1 MNNYLKIFSLFFL
14 SVGIFFSISLFALKI
29 FFQETDNDKLIVL
42 GPENENIII
51 KPKDP
56 GGKKISNLDIEI
68 LNNKDALIKN
78 EKIRPKPTK
87 PELLP
92 LEVAPIEKKT
102 LKSVDK
108 NSLKDTKILNEKVSK
123 SKQIKKNIQK
133 SNQSLLLY
141 RVQFGSFRDLNKAKL
156 AKKNIEEKYANLLL
170 ETNMEIFSYTNNEN
184 LLFHRVWTTSMNKDN
199 GLKLC
204 QKFKKE
210 KIVCILQVNKKI
222 KCQN

>member
-42 GPENENIII
+42 GPDNENIII

-92 LEVAPIEKKT
+92 LEVAPIEKT

-108 NSLKDTKILNEKVSK
+108 DSLKDTKISNEKILK

-133 SNQSLLLY
+133 SNQRVLLY

-210 KIVCILQVNKKI
+210 KIVCILQVNKK
-222 KCQN
+222 N

>member
-14 SVGIFFSISLFALKI
+14 SVGIVFSISLFALKI

-42 GPENENIII
+42 GPENENIIT

-92 LEVAPIEKKT
+92 LEVAPIEKKI

-108 NSLKDTKILNEKVSK
+108 NSLKDTKISNGKISK
-123 SKQIKKNIQK
+123 SKQN
-133 SNQSLLLY
+133 
-141 RVQFGSFRDLNKAKL
+141 
-156 AKKNIEEKYANLLL
+156 
-170 ETNMEIFSYTNNEN
+170 
-184 LLFHRVWTTSMNKDN
+184 
-199 GLKLC
+199 
-204 QKFKKE
+204 
-210 KIVCILQVNKKI
+210 
-222 KCQN
+222 

>member
-42 GPENENIII
+42 GPDNENIII

-92 LEVAPIEKKT
+92 LEVAPIEKKIF
-102 LKSVDK
+102 KSVEK
-108 NSLKDTKILNEKVSK
+108 NPLKDTKISNEKVSK

-133 SNQSLLLY
+133 SNQSVLLY

-156 AKKNIEEKYANLLL
+156 AKKNIEKKYAKLLL
-170 ETNMEIFSYTNNEN
+170 ETKLEIFSYTNNDN

-210 KIVCILQVNKKI
+210 KIVCILQVNKK
-222 KCQN
+222 N

>member
-14 SVGIFFSISLFALKI
+14 SLGVFFAISLFALKI
-29 FFQETDNDKLIVL
+29 FFQVTDSDKLIVL
-42 GPENENIII
+42 GPGNKSIIS
-51 KPKDP
+51 KPLDP

-78 EKIRPKPTK
+78 KKIRPKPTK

-92 LEVAPIEKKT
+92 LKVAPIENKT

-108 NSLKDTKILNEKVSK
+108 NSLKDTKISNEKVSK

-133 SNQSLLLY
+133 SNKNVLLY
-141 RVQFGSFRDLNKAKL
+141 RVQFGSFRDLNKAKM

-184 LLFHRVWTTSMNKDN
+184 FLFHRVWTTLMNKDN

-210 KIVCILQVNKKI
+210 KIVCILQVNKK
-222 KCQN
+222 N

>member
-92 LEVAPIEKKT
+92 LELIPTENKTKK
-102 LKSVDK
+102 SIDQ
-108 NSLKDTKILNEKVSK
+108 NSLKDSKITDGKKINSKV
-123 SKQIKKNIQK
+123 IKKNIKK
-133 SNQSLLLY
+133 SNKKILLY

-156 AKKNIEEKYANLLL
+156 AKKNIEIKYAKLLL
-170 ETNMEIFSYTNNEN
+170 ETKLEIFSYTNNDN

-199 GLKLC
+199 GLILC
-204 QKFKKE
+204 EKFKKE
-210 KIVCILQVNKKI
+210 KIVCILQVNKR
-222 KCQN
+222 N

>member
-14 SVGIFFSISLFALKI
+14 SLGIFFAIGLFALEI
-29 FFQETDNDKLIVL
+29 IFQETDSDKLIVL
-42 GPENENIII
+42 GPDNKSIIS
-51 KPKDP
+51 KPLDP

-102 LKSVDK
+102 LKSLDK
-108 NSLKDTKILNEKVSK
+108 KSLKDKKSSNEKKST

-133 SNQSLLLY
+133 SNKSVFLY

-184 LLFHRVWTTSMNKDN
+184 LLFHRVWTTLMNKDN

-210 KIVCILQVNKKI
+210 KIVCILQVNKK
-222 KCQN
+222 N

>member
-42 GPENENIII
+42 GPDDKNIIT

-78 EKIRPKPTK
+78 EKIRPEPTK

-92 LEVAPIEKKT
+92 LEVVPNENKTQKIKDQNLFKGSKISDEKK
-102 LKSVDK
+102 SISRV
-108 NSLKDTKILNEKVSK
+108 
-123 SKQIKKNIQK
+123 IKKNNEK
-133 SNQSLLLY
+133 SNKNILFY
-141 RVQFGSFRDLNKAKL
+141 RVQFGSFRNLNKAKL
-156 AKKNIEEKYANLLL
+156 AKKNIEKKYKNLLL
-170 ETNMEIFSYTNNEN
+170 ETKLEIFSYTNNDN
-184 LLFHRVWTTSMNKDN
+184 LIFHRVWSTTMNKDN
-199 GLKLC
+199 GLRLC
-204 QKFKKE
+204 EKFKKE
-210 KIVCILQVNKKI
+210 KIVCILQVNI
-222 KCQN
+222 RN

>member
-1 MNNYLKIFSLFFL
+1 MINYLKIFSLFFL
-14 SVGIFFSISLFALKI
+14 SLGIFFAIGLFALKI
-29 FFQETDNDKLIVL
+29 IFQETDSDKLIVL
-42 GPENENIII
+42 GPDNKSFIS
-51 KPKDP
+51 KPLDP

-102 LKSVDK
+102 LKSLDK
-108 NSLKDTKILNEKVSK
+108 NLLKDKKSSNEKIST

-133 SNQSLLLY
+133 SNKSVHLY

-184 LLFHRVWTTSMNKDN
+184 LLFHRVWTTLMNKDN
-199 GLKLC
+199 GLRLC

-210 KIVCILQVNKKI
+210 KIVCILQVNKK
-222 KCQN
+222 K

>member
-1 MNNYLKIFSLFFL
+1 MSTYLKIFSLFFL
-14 SVGIFFSISLFALKI
+14 SLGIFFAIGLFALKI
-29 FFQETDNDKLIVL
+29 FFQKTDSDNLIVL
-42 GPENENIII
+42 GPDNKSIMS
-51 KPKDP
+51 KPLDP
-56 GGKKISNLDIEI
+56 GGKKISNLDIQI
-68 LNNKDALIKN
+68 LNNKDALIKK

-92 LEVAPIEKKT
+92 LEVAPIEKKV
-102 LKSVDK
+102 LKRVNK
-108 NSLKDTKILNEKVSK
+108 NSFKDTKILNEKVSK

-133 SNQSLLLY
+133 SNKSLDLY

-156 AKKNIEEKYANLLL
+156 AKKNIEEKYADLLL
-170 ETNMEIFSYTNNEN
+170 ETSMVIFSYTNNEN

-210 KIVCILQVNKKI
+210 NIVCILQVNKK
-222 KCQN
+222 N

>member
-14 SVGIFFSISLFALKI
+14 SVGIFFSISLLALKI

-78 EKIRPKPTK
+78 EIIRPKPTK

-92 LEVAPIEKKT
+92 LEVIPIENKTKKSIDQN
-102 LKSVDK
+102 L
-108 NSLKDTKILNEKVSK
+108 LKDSKISEKKKLNSIGTEKN
-123 SKQIKKNIQK
+123 IKKSNKNI
-133 SNQSLLLY
+133 LLY

-199 GLKLC
+199 GLILC
-204 QKFKKE
+204 EKFKKE
-210 KIVCILQVNKKI
+210 KIVCILQVNKR
-222 KCQN
+222 N

>member
-42 GPENENIII
+42 GPDNENIII

-102 LKSVDK
+102 LKSIEQ
-108 NSLKDTKILNEKVSK
+108 NLLKDSKISEEKNLNSK
-123 SKQIKKNIQK
+123 IIKKNIK
-133 SNQSLLLY
+133 KTNKNILLY
-141 RVQFGSFRDLNKAKL
+141 RVQFGSFRNLNKAKL
-156 AKKNIEEKYANLLL
+156 AKKNIEKKYAKLLL
-170 ETNMEIFSYTNNEN
+170 ENKLEIFSYTNNDD

-199 GLKLC
+199 GLILC
-204 QKFKKE
+204 EKFKKE
-210 KIVCILQVNKKI
+210 KIVCILQVNKR
-222 KCQN
+222 N

>member
-1 MNNYLKIFSLFFL
+1 MNNYIKIFSIFFL
-14 SVGIFFSISLFALKI
+14 SLGIFFAIGLFALKI
-29 FFQETDNDKLIVL
+29 IFQETNIDKLIVL
-42 GPENENIII
+42 GPDNKTIIS
-51 KPKDP
+51 KPIDP
-56 GGKKISNLDIEI
+56 GGKNISNLDIEI

-92 LEVAPIEKKT
+92 LEVSPIEKKT

-108 NSLKDTKILNEKVSK
+108 NSFKDTKISHEKVSK
-123 SKQIKKNIQK
+123 SKQIKKNTQI
-133 SNQSLLLY
+133 SNKMVLLY

-184 LLFHRVWTTSMNKDN
+184 LLFHRVWTTSMNKDK

-210 KIVCILQVNKKI
+210 KIICILQVNKK
-222 KCQN
+222 N